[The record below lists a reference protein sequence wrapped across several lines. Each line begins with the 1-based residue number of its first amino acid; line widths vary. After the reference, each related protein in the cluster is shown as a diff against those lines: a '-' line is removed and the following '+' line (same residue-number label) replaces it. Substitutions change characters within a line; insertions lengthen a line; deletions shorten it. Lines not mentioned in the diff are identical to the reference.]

1 MIPGYHKK
9 QMAFDGDMGKITTTG
24 QMIHEQPLVDMA
36 KRWIASRTLSR
47 ASQLILASLGPG

>member
-1 MIPGYHKK
+1 MIPGYQKR

-36 KRWIASRTLSR
+36 KRWIASRTLSGL
-47 ASQLILASLGPG
+47 S

>member
-47 ASQLILASLGPG
+47 ASRLILASLGPG